1 VDKLLYLSTCYTHIP
16 FKAFLKGIIFLHCY
30 YTMVLCSSMIDSFL
44 KYLEFEKRVSRHT
57 LLAYK
62 TDLHQFSTYILAT
75 FSEGAPEAADYGHI
89 RSWIISLVE
98 NKIEAPSINRK
109 IASLRSF
116 YKFLL
121 RQENISKDPMLKI
134 KGLKTKKQLPSFVKE
149 SDMKALLDQTDFET
163 NFNGVREKLV
173 LELFYATGIRLSEL
187 IGLKESHVDLR
198 NQTLRVIGKRNKERV
213 IPFAKNIIPIIKRYL
228 EIRNKEVT
236 LKEHGFL
243 FVTDKGEPCYPMLI
257 YRSIKAHLKKTAV
270 EKQSPHV
277 LRHTYATHLLDKGAE
292 INAVKDL
299 LGHSSLA
306 ATQIYTHNS
315 MEKLKKVFDQAHPK
329 A

>member
-1 VDKLLYLSTCYTHIP
+1 
-16 FKAFLKGIIFLHCY
+16 
-30 YTMVLCSSMIDSFL
+30 MIDSFL

-62 TDLHQFSTYILAT
+62 TDLQQFSAFILAT
-75 FSEGAPEAADYGHI
+75 FAEPKPEVADYGMI
-89 RSWIISLVE
+89 RSWIINLVE
-98 NKIEAPSINRK
+98 SKIEALSVNRK
-109 IASLRSF
+109 IACLRSF

-121 RQENISKDPMLKI
+121 RQEFISKDPMLKI
-134 KGLKTKKQLPSFVKE
+134 RGLKTKKQLPSFIKE
-149 SDMKALLDQTDFET
+149 GDMIALLDNTDFDKG
-163 NFNGVREKLV
+163 FSSIREKLV

-187 IGLKESHVDLR
+187 ISLKENQIDLR
-198 NQTLRVIGKRNKERV
+198 NQTLKVIGKRNKERV
-213 IPFAKNIIPIIKRYL
+213 IPFSKSIVPIIKEYIA
-228 EIRNKEVT
+228 IRNRDVE

-257 YRSIKAHLKKTAV
+257 YRSIKTYLKKTST

-277 LRHTYATHLLDKGAE
+277 LRHTYATHLLNKGAE

-306 ATQIYTHNS
+306 ATQVYTHNS
-315 MEKLKKVFDQAHPK
+315 IEKLKKVFDQAHPK

>member
-1 VDKLLYLSTCYTHIP
+1 
-16 FKAFLKGIIFLHCY
+16 
-30 YTMVLCSSMIDSFL
+30 MIDSFL
-44 KYLEFEKRVSRHT
+44 KYLQFEKRVSPHT

-62 TDLHQFSTYILAT
+62 TDLQQFSAFIHRT
-75 FSEGAPEAADYGHI
+75 FAEFKPEAADYGMI
-89 RSWIISLVE
+89 RSWIINLVE
-98 NKIEAPSINRK
+98 GKIEALSVNRK
-109 IASLRSF
+109 IACLRSF

-121 RQENISKDPMLKI
+121 RQECISKDPMLKI

-149 SDMKALLDQTDFET
+149 GDMVALLDHSD
-163 NFNGVREKLV
+163 FNGGFRSIREKLV

-187 IGLKESHVDLR
+187 ISLKENQIDLR
-198 NQTLRVIGKRNKERV
+198 NQTIKVTGKRNKERV
-213 IPFAKNIIPIIKRYL
+213 IPFSKGIVPIINEY
-228 EIRNKEVT
+228 ISARNKQVEV
-236 LKEHGFL
+236 KEHGFL

-257 YRSIKAHLKKTAV
+257 YRSIKSYLKNTSS

-277 LRHTYATHLLDKGAE
+277 LRHTYATHLLNKGAE

-306 ATQIYTHNS
+306 ATQVYTHNS

>member
-1 VDKLLYLSTCYTHIP
+1 
-16 FKAFLKGIIFLHCY
+16 
-30 YTMVLCSSMIDSFL
+30 MIDSFL
-44 KYLEFEKRVSRHT
+44 KYLQFEKRVSPHT

-62 TDLHQFSTYILAT
+62 TDLQQFSAFIQST
-75 FSEGAPEAADYGHI
+75 FAEFKPESAEYGMI

-98 NKIEAPSINRK
+98 GKIEALSVNRK
-109 IASLRSF
+109 IACLRSF

-121 RQENISKDPMLKI
+121 RQECISKDPMLKI

-149 SDMKALLDQTDFET
+149 GDMVAMLDHSD
-163 NFNGVREKLV
+163 FNGGFRSIREKLV

-187 IGLKESHVDLR
+187 ISLKENQIDLR
-198 NQTLRVIGKRNKERV
+198 NQTIKVIGKRNKERV
-213 IPFAKNIIPIIKRYL
+213 IPFSKGIIPIINEYISVRNR
-228 EIRNKEVT
+228 EIEV
-236 LKEHGFL
+236 KEHGFL

-257 YRSIKAHLKKTAV
+257 YRSIKTYLKNTSS

-277 LRHTYATHLLDKGAE
+277 LRHTYATHLLNKGAE

-306 ATQIYTHNS
+306 ATQVYTHNS

>member
-1 VDKLLYLSTCYTHIP
+1 
-16 FKAFLKGIIFLHCY
+16 
-30 YTMVLCSSMIDSFL
+30 MIDSFL

-62 TDLHQFSTYILAT
+62 TDLQQFSVFINDT
-75 FSEGAPEAADYGHI
+75 FAEVRPDAADYNMI
-89 RSWIISLVE
+89 RSWIINLVE
-98 NKIEAPSINRK
+98 SKIDALSVNRK
-109 IASLRSF
+109 IACLRSF

-121 RQENISKDPMLKI
+121 RQEVISIDPMLKI
-134 KGLKTKKQLPSFVKE
+134 RGLKTKKQLPSFVNE
-149 SDMKALLDQTDFET
+149 GDMISLLDRTE
-163 NFNGVREKLV
+163 FNNGFTSIREKLV

-187 IGLKESHVDLR
+187 ISLKENQVDLR
-198 NQTLRVIGKRNKERV
+198 NQTIKVTGKRNKERV
-213 IPFAKNIIPIIKRYL
+213 IPFSKGMVPIIKDY
-228 EIRNKEVT
+228 IAARNREVE
-236 LKEHGFL
+236 LKGHGYL

-257 YRSIKAHLKKTAV
+257 YRSIKTHLKNTTT

-277 LRHTYATHLLDKGAE
+277 LRHTYATHLLNKGAE

-306 ATQIYTHNS
+306 ATQVYTHNS